1 MPDAPPELN
10 MSMAQLMLALNDYS
24 VILVTKDIPQKQAER
39 LGVTAVTNLNQAI
52 TLCNERYSRPSV
64 NIVPSGGVI
73 LPVLPK
79 S

>member
-10 MSMAQLMLALNDYS
+10 MSMAQLMLTLNDYS
-24 VILVTKDIPQKQAER
+24 VILVTTDIPQKQAER
-39 LGVTAVTNLNQAI
+39 LGVTAVANLNQAI
-52 TLCNERYSRPSV
+52 TLCNEQYSRPSV